1 METIPEDGPSFYVQ
15 KSSVSGLG
23 TAINQGSMLKANLT
37 SSAFTYQTKDTE
49 VHEIY
54 SPQNPLMRYD
64 NTVIEAYSN
73 QANKIVTKSETIKEN
88 INDSMFD
95 IINNFKFIKNN
106 KQESYQ
112 TERTENFD
120 IYSQDNYVKRLP
132 QTEKD
137 VLIQNAS
144 NQVTNKVDSTIDQQM
159 MKNFSYQTQSSEV
172 HQVYNKKEENLT
184 DLNNPITEK
193 LLEDAYNF
201 IGRVNNNQP
210 IALPWQ
216 PEDFEEERPLCLI
229 EDVIKSK
236 KKSENLD
243 NDLAKET

>member
-1 METIPEDGPSFYVQ
+1 
-15 KSSVSGLG
+15 
-23 TAINQGSMLKANLT
+23 
-37 SSAFTYQTKDTE
+37 
-49 VHEIY
+49 
-54 SPQNPLMRYD
+54 
-64 NTVIEAYSN
+64 
-73 QANKIVTKSETIKEN
+73 
-88 INDSMFD
+88 
-95 IINNFKFIKNN
+95 
-106 KQESYQ
+106 
-112 TERTENFD
+112 
-120 IYSQDNYVKRLP
+120 
-132 QTEKD
+132 
-137 VLIQNAS
+137 
-144 NQVTNKVDSTIDQQM
+144 VTNKVDSTIDQQM